1 MDRVNEILLNRTYR
15 ECLGKIRVCEADRI
29 FCKHDMAHFMDV
41 ARLAYIINLREG
53 LNIKEERIY
62 AAALLHDIG
71 RHEQYIDG
79 TPHQEASAR
88 IAPAILQA
96 CGFSKAE
103 SEDIIN
109 AIAQHRNSEIKNE
122 KSLAGIIYRADK
134 MSRSC
139 YGCEAEKQCSWSDE
153 KKNLKILL

>member
-96 CGFSKAE
+96 CGFAKAE

-109 AIAQHRNSEIKNE
+109 AIVQHRNSEIKNE

>member
-1 MDRVNEILLNRTYR
+1 MDRVNKILVNRTYR

-29 FCKHDMAHFMDV
+29 FCRHDMTHFMDV

-53 LNIKEERIY
+53 LNMEEERIY

-88 IAPAILQA
+88 IAPAILQE
-96 CGFSKAE
+96 CGFTEAE
-103 SEDIIN
+103 CRHIVN
-109 AIAQHRNSEIKNE
+109 AIAQHRNCGIKNE
-122 KSLAGIIYRADK
+122 KSLSGIIYRADK

-139 YGCEAEKQCSWSDE
+139 YGCQAEQQCSWSSE
-153 KKNLKILL
+153 KKNLKIEL

>member
-1 MDRVNEILLNRTYR
+1 MDRVNEILLNRTYG

-96 CGFSKAE
+96 CGFAKAE